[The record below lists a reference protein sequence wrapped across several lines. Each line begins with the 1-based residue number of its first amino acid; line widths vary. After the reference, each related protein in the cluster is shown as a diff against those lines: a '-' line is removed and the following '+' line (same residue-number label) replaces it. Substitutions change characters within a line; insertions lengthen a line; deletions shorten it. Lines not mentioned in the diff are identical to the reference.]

1 MDQKRNAERLPL
13 PTPFDAVAGDRA
25 VRIVEISLIG
35 CRIEHV
41 GRLPIGG
48 ATVLEFQWND
58 QDIRVPAAISRSKM
72 LGFAPGGERYESG
85 LRFAVSVETAPEQL
99 KQILD
104 AFVEKSPVA
113 PPLHEKVPFL
123 RWYDDVDEPEPELEP
138 EPEYVECSLLNETT
152 WERRRVCDPRQ
163 PREGFTTIPPENDEE
178 LELLCRTYQYADPET
193 RKLIRLTLEL
203 QIVERMKR

>member
-1 MDQKRNAERLPL
+1 LEQKRNAERLPL

-58 QDIRVPAAISRSKM
+58 QDVRVPAAISRSKM
-72 LGFAPGGERYESG
+72 LGFAPGGGERYESG

-99 KQILD
+99 KQILSS
-104 AFVEKSPVA
+104 FVEESPAA

-123 RWYDDVDEPEPELEP
+123 RWYDDDVDEPEPER
-138 EPEYVECSLLNETT
+138 EYIECTLVNDTT
-152 WERRRVCDPRQ
+152 WERRRVRDSRQ
-163 PREGFTTIPPENDEE
+163 PREGFTTVPLADEE
-178 LELLCRTYQYADPET
+178 IELLCRTYQYADPET
-193 RKLIRLTLEL
+193 RKLIRLTMELE
-203 QIVERMKR
+203 IVERLKR